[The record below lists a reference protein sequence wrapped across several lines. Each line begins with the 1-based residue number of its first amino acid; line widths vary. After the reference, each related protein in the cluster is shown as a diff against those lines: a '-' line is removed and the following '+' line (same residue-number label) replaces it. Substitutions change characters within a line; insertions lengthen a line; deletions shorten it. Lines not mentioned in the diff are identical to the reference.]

1 MFLVIYKRI
10 IKINYGVKR
19 IKIYTITDI
28 TGSSDFSKN
37 LTMFQLSYVSVLQG
51 GNHLL
56 LYWSGYKIKRREN
69 LKSEKPIYEKENWKW
84 IQVFLLILSVLC
96 VVVWLCVVFGNCL
109 IALLHGS
116 VHLVSVRASHETAH
130 GPASDSAPTYS
141 VGRRLALKGVLG
153 CNLPFLYCFCVG
165 FTLRVNN
172 TRVADRLYLYG

>member
-1 MFLVIYKRI
+1 MNSSFPSY
-10 IKINYGVKR
+10 IKCTMCSG
-19 IKIYTITDI
+19 
-28 TGSSDFSKN
+28 
-37 LTMFQLSYVSVLQG
+37 LTVCCL
-51 GNHLL
+51 
-56 LYWSGYKIKRREN
+56 R
-69 LKSEKPIYEKENWKW
+69 
-84 IQVFLLILSVLC
+84 C
-96 VVVWLCVVFGNCL
+96 CL

-116 VHLVSVRASHETAH
+116 VTWFSVWASLETAH